1 MQAKRRVRMLTPK
14 ADISVEQQAT
24 LGGKQKANTKR
35 LTFCIYYSTERSEIK
50 CRNRRQKLAETD
62 TLKPE

>member
-1 MQAKRRVRMLTPK
+1 MLTPK

-24 LGGKQKANTKR
+24 PGGKQKVNTKC
-35 LTFCIYYSTERSEIK
+35 LTFCIYYSTERGDFK

>member
-35 LTFCIYYSTERSEIK
+35 LTSCIYYSTERGEIK
-50 CRNRRQKLAETD
+50 CRNRRRKLAETD

>member
-24 LGGKQKANTKR
+24 LGGKQKANK
-35 LTFCIYYSTERSEIK
+35 K
-50 CRNRRQKLAETD
+50 D
-62 TLKPE
+62 